1 MNLMCPAFS
10 AIRAA
15 TAALAMLL
23 PVAALAQTAP
33 PLLPLERQ
41 IASREPVLNRV
52 AVVLGLSSYRDAPQ
66 LRNPVNDAR
75 AVAAMLRTF
84 GFRVLEGYDLDKIGV
99 ERLLRDAVMAGGA
112 RSELVVYFAGHG
124 IQIAEQ
130 NYLLPIDAQLRD
142 PYDVPFQTISLD
154 SILDTLRGQSGTQVA
169 FLDACRNN
177 PFEGSAA
184 INNVR
189 GIGSPILR
197 GFSQPQPPSNT
208 LLSFSTAP
216 GALAQDGGGSNSP
229 YAAALVGA
237 AGISPDS
244 PIDTILSAVEKIVE
258 DSTGGQQRPVFASA
272 LSRPFVL
279 RTPVFSPMVVA
290 AQPALIPTPTG
301 GASTPVTPGTIAAPT
316 ASVLHLVE
324 DGSSFGGSEEP
335 DVPGDVI
342 APRER
347 IIAIGQRLLEILNL
361 TGAQIVL
368 GTPPAGTS
376 FAMVANDG
384 SIVEA
389 PTAPI
394 PASAMGAVVLRLDEV
409 AAKNVSPTRGI
420 TTQTLTFD
428 RLDPGGF
435 RTPRALTVSIVPNAC
450 DVEAGDWFDPQ
461 GVGIHRLDDA
471 LRAEPAIAACSVAL
485 QVDPSNARF
494 RYQLARGMNAA
505 NRNGE
510 AETLA
515 RQAAE
520 AGHVRAWLTYGKL
533 LKERGDLN
541 GASAAFQQGQ
551 RGGDPRATAALGA
564 LMLENAQSD
573 GEREAAYEL
582 LTEGID
588 LGLWEAMEAQ
598 SLYFNGAGSNPARA
612 SRYFEEAQRRRADV
626 VPASVPNP
634 QTIRRGN
641 SVPQEAGGDRGGD
654 RGPRSN
660 DSGQTESDGR
670 DTPGLQ

>member
-1 MNLMCPAFS
+1 MTLVYQALS
-10 AIRAA
+10 TIRAA
-15 TAALAMLL
+15 TVALATLF
-23 PVAALAQTAP
+23 PGAALAQTAP

-41 IASREPVLNRV
+41 LSAREPVLNRV
-52 AVVLGLSSYRDAPQ
+52 AVVLGLSAYGSAPQ

-75 AVAAMLRTF
+75 SVAAMLRTF

-124 IQIAEQ
+124 IQIADQ
-130 NYLLPIDAQLRD
+130 NYLLPIDAHLRD

-154 SILDTLRGQSGTQVA
+154 SILDTLGGQSGTQVA

-177 PFEGSAA
+177 PFEGAAA
-184 INNVR
+184 INNAR
-189 GIGSPILR
+189 GIGAPILR

-216 GALAQDGGGSNSP
+216 GALADDGAGLNSP

-279 RTPVFSPMVVA
+279 RTPVFSPMAVA
-290 AQPALIPTPTG
+290 AQPAFNPAPTG
-301 GASTPVTPGTIAAPT
+301 TVSTPITPGGITAPT

-324 DGSSFGGSEEP
+324 DGSSFGGNPASEI
-335 DVPGDVI
+335 PGDVI

-361 TGAQIVL
+361 AGAQIIL

-376 FAMVANDG
+376 FAMVSSDG
-384 SIVEA
+384 RIVEA
-389 PTAPI
+389 PASPI
-394 PASAMGAVVLRLDEV
+394 SANAMGAVVLRLDEV

-420 TTQTLTFD
+420 VTQTLTFD

-435 RTPRALTVSIVPNAC
+435 RTPRALTVSIVPNTC

-471 LRAEPAIAACSVAL
+471 LRADPAIAACTAAL
-485 QVDPSNARF
+485 QVDPGNARF
-494 RYQLARGMNAA
+494 RYQLARGMKAA

-520 AGHVRAWLTYGKL
+520 AGHHRAWLTYGKL
-533 LKERGDLN
+533 LKERGQRD
-541 GASAAFQQGQ
+541 GASAAFREGQ
-551 RGGDPRATAALGA
+551 RRGDPRATAALGA
-564 LMLENAQSD
+564 LMLENAGSD
-573 GEREAAYEL
+573 GEREAAYQL
-582 LTEGID
+582 LTEGVD

-612 SRYFEEAQRRRADV
+612 SRYFAEAQRRRADV

-634 QTIRRGN
+634 QTVRRAN
-641 SVPQEAGGDRGGD
+641 SLREEAIGDRGGD
-654 RGPRSN
+654 RGPSTN
-660 DSGQTESDGR
+660 DRGPSDSDGN
-670 DTPGLQ
+670 DTP